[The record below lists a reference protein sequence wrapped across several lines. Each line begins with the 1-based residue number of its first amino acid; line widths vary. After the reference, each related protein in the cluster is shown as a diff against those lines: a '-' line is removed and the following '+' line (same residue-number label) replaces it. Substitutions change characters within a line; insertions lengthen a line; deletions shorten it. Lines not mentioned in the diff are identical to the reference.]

1 MIFGLLIFSV
11 STENFKKLSFCQK
24 IGIVDITKG
33 VDLAEVLVMLS
44 EHELKIVNFVCNK
57 KSFWIKNEIN
67 KELRG
72 QQKMQNKRKKLESLK
87 ESTLGGH

>member
-1 MIFGLLIFSV
+1 M

-24 IGIVDITKG
+24 IEIVDITKG

-57 KSFWIKNEIN
+57 KSFWIKNEKN
-67 KELRG
+67 KELKG
-72 QQKMQNKRKKLESLK
+72 QQKTQNKKQKMESLI
-87 ESTLGGH
+87 ESILCGH